1 MRLRLPSGYHAH
13 LNPDVLV
20 LKRAD
25 GSVVARFSGRGF
37 VAEEVERAAW
47 QDYDEAGEAAEDP
60 SLRHAPSGRRH
71 PPSRPRSDPLPPR
84 PPA

>member
-1 MRLRLPSGYHAH
+1 MPLRLPSGYHAQ

-20 LKRAD
+20 LERAD
-25 GSVVARFSGRGF
+25 GSVVASFSGRGF

-47 QDYDEAGEAAEDP
+47 QDYSEAAEGP
-60 SLRHAPSGRRH
+60 SLRRVPSGLRH

>member
-1 MRLRLPSGYHAH
+1 MRLLLPSGYHAH

-20 LKRAD
+20 LERAD
-25 GSVVARFSGRGF
+25 GSVVASFSGRGF
-37 VAEEVERAAW
+37 VAEEVERAVW
-47 QDYDEAGEAAEDP
+47 QDYGEAAGGL
-60 SLRHAPSGRRH
+60 SLRRVPSGSPH

>member
-1 MRLRLPSGYHAH
+1 LRLRLPSGYYAH
-13 LNPDVLV
+13 PDPDILI

-47 QDYDEAGEAAEDP
+47 EDYGDAAEGP
-60 SLRHAPSGRRH
+60 SKSRAPSGRRH
-71 PPSRPRSDPLPPR
+71 ASSRPRSDPLPPH

>member
-1 MRLRLPSGYHAH
+1 LRLRLPSGYHAH
-13 LNPDVLV
+13 LNPDVLI

-47 QDYDEAGEAAEDP
+47 HDYGEAAEGP
-60 SLRHAPSGRRH
+60 SLRHAPSGRRP

>member
-1 MRLRLPSGYHAH
+1 MRLLLPSGYHAH

-20 LKRAD
+20 LERAD
-25 GSVVARFSGRGF
+25 GSVVASFSCRGF

-47 QDYDEAGEAAEDP
+47 QDYGEAGEDP
-60 SLRHAPSGRRH
+60 SVRRAPSGRRH